1 MITLKNHRLT
11 LTQDALCGLS
21 LIAPVRPM
29 SVRPVMVRADG
40 KFDVGVSHALYDQL
54 QTASLPREN
63 LSDTVIRL
71 AKASYSRRP
80 AA

>member
-1 MITLKNHRLT
+1 MIALKNHRLT
-11 LTQDALCGLS
+11 LTQESLCGLS

-40 KFDVGVSHALYDQL
+40 KFDVGISHALYDQL
-54 QTASLPREN
+54 QTAALPKEN

-71 AKASYSRRP
+71 AKAGYARPP

>member
-1 MITLKNHRLT
+1 MIALKNHRLT
-11 LTQDALCGLS
+11 LSQEALCGLS
-21 LIAPVRPM
+21 LICPVRPM
-29 SVRPVMVRADG
+29 SVRPVQIRHDG

-71 AKASYSRRP
+71 AKAGFAKGP
-80 AA
+80 N